1 MENELPDGFRKKIYT
16 KMSVSTLSSRLSES
30 ISHSSSS
37 CQRKIIATEV
47 NPTIRSKF
55 KEIFLPLMIDIFE
68 LRQTTQNYK
77 NQSFSEDLIQ
87 KAILKQPPAEVL
99 QNLKSIQDQVEEA
112 KNWCDG
118 VLLQLSKAIEEAS
131 AIVCTPKKSFIESI
145 ISLFEATKGK
155 KNDAS

>member
-1 MENELPDGFRKKIYT
+1 MTKVCLASDNYTAAHPHIMQALVEANQGISQAYGEDHWTKK
-16 KMSVSTLSSRLSES
+16 
-30 ISHSSSS
+30 
-37 CQRKIIATEV
+37 A
-47 NPTIRSKF
+47 
-55 KEIFLPLMIDIFE
+55 
-68 LRQTTQNYK
+68 
-77 NQSFSEDLIQ
+77 EDLIQ